1 MKILICSE
9 FFKPNVG
16 GVEIHSEVL
25 ANFLSKNHQVSVA
38 TTFLNRTNKN
48 FKKKN

>member
-1 MKILICSE
+1 MKVLICLQNFSSQMA
-9 FFKPNVG
+9 G

-38 TTFLNRTNKN
+38 TTFSKQKLVRN
-48 FKKKN
+48 